1 MPPPFRYSLKPLDLL
16 WEGFSIKRDKTK
28 SGDLPTCL
36 VFLWIL
42 LAQEQ
47 ASIRVYLFIVIILC
61 AHVKGG
67 VYGACLG
74 ACFAV
79 FFMG

>member
-16 WEGFSIKRDKTK
+16 WEGFSVKRDKTK
-28 SGDLPTCL
+28 SGDLPTCRVFFYGYSWLRNRL
-36 VFLWIL
+36 V
-42 LAQEQ
+42 
-47 ASIRVYLFIVIILC
+47 SVYIFIVIILC
-61 AHVKGG
+61 AHVKCG

-79 FFMG
+79 LFMG